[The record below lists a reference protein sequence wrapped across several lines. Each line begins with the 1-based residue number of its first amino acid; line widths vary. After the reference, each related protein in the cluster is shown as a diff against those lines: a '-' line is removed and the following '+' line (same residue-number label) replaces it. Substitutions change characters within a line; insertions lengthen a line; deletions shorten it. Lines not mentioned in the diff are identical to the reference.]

1 MAIHRLVQ
9 KGTGIVIVEV
19 RSASPEENVKEKILY
34 ELMRRWNLKLEEY
47 AADSE
52 VR

>member
-1 MAIHRLVQ
+1 MPIYRLVQ
-9 KGTGIVIVEV
+9 KRTGLVVVEIKSV
-19 RSASPEENVKEKILY
+19 QPEENVKEQILY
-34 ELMRRWNLKLEEY
+34 ELMRRWDLKLEEY